1 MFFFF
6 RRRIFAYYLGFFF
19 YLLETSAKVWLSS
32 WTLNPLISVHCV
44 SFNRRGRK
52 KKGSSSSLSCYTLK
66 FYFCEFL
73 GSLFFSYFVL
83 ILLPIKKK
91 FFCGCFHLWDVVCPL
106 PLYELALIGRFR
118 MDKFERK
125 FHSERSNNS
134 KESLFL

>member
-1 MFFFF
+1 MNWNVFFF

-91 FFCGCFHLWDVVCPL
+91 FFLWVFSFMRCSLPPSPL
-106 PLYELALIGRFR
+106 RASFNWAFSHGQVWKEISFR
-118 MDKFERK
+118 
-125 FHSERSNNS
+125 
-134 KESLFL
+134 KEQ